1 MKRIEYY
8 KKLKQN
14 GMLSKLYM
22 GGLIDSTPFLM
33 IDTYDLRN
41 ALSNKTR
48 SFNKETAETL
58 NISVSYVNKLIR
70 LANEVIF

>member
-8 KKLKQN
+8 KQLQQN
-14 GMLSKLYM
+14 GMLSKLYI

-48 SFNKETAETL
+48 SFTKETAETL

-70 LANEVIF
+70 LANEVIC